1 MPIGREV
8 RPIGSFTDP
17 EYAQVGLTEAKAR
30 AAAHD
35 VVVVKIPFDTTTR
48 TIIDG
53 QTIGFCKLVVDK
65 RTSCILGC
73 HIVGERAVDV
83 IQIVA
88 VAITGG
94 MSVDELAR
102 IPFSFPTYAGVI
114 GRAAYRAAREL
125 GHDVGWAR
133 IH

>member
-8 RPIGSFTDP
+8 SPIGSFTDP
-17 EYAQVGLTEAKAR
+17 EYAQVGLTEEKAR
-30 AAAHD
+30 VAAFD
-35 VVVVKIPFDTTTR
+35 IVVVKIPFDTTTR

-53 QTIGFCKLVVDK
+53 QTVGFCKLIVDK
-65 RTSCILGC
+65 RTSRILGC
-73 HIVGERAVDV
+73 HIVGERAVDI

-88 VAITGG
+88 VAMTGG

-102 IPFSFPTYAGVI
+102 IPLSFPTYAGVI
-114 GRAAYRAAREL
+114 GRAVYRAACEL
-125 GHDVGWAR
+125 GHDVGWSR